1 MLAVAV
7 LPHMAVRILLVEDDA
22 AIARIFVRALV
33 AAGHAVDH
41 SPDGA
46 QGFTQMLAV
55 PYDIVISDV
64 GIPKLDGLD
73 LLELARR
80 LRPDVS
86 VIMISGQLD
95 PLAHAKAR
103 EMGAIRYLLKPISL
117 LRLTRAVD
125 TAAKLRAQRLGAME
139 RRSAKQ
145 PKSGEFCFDA
155 ALDGGPAER
164 VLSSKAG

>member
-1 MLAVAV
+1 MGAVAV
-7 LPHMAVRILLVEDDA
+7 LPPMAVRILLVEDDA

-41 SPDGA
+41 SADGA
-46 QGFTQMLAV
+46 QGFAQLLAV
-55 PYDIVISDV
+55 AYDIVISDV

-86 VIMISGQLD
+86 VIMMSGRLD
-95 PLAHAKAR
+95 PLAQAKAR
-103 EMGAIRYLLKPISL
+103 EMGALRYLLKPIGL
-117 LRLTRAVD
+117 LQLTRAVD

-145 PKSGEFCFDA
+145 PKSGEFCFGE
-155 ALDGGPAER
+155 ALDSGPGER
-164 VLSSKAG
+164 VLTSKAG